1 VLAQVLEMRQEQPR
15 LGGRKL
21 LYLLAEFLMAHD
33 IAMGRDRFFNLLR
46 RHDLLIHMKRKLTRT
61 TFPGGMRSENLLT
74 SL

>member
-1 VLAQVLEMRQEQPR
+1 VLAQVLEIRQEQPR
-15 LGGRKL
+15 LGG
-21 LYLLAEFLMAHD
+21 LLAEFLMAHD

-46 RHDLLIHMKRKLTRT
+46 RHDLLIHMKRKPTRT